1 MIEIAINKIE
11 EPGYKILKNMIIN
24 ELVKAPAESI
34 VRKLLEANDYLEKL
48 RKENKKR
55 DGLSHQK

>member
-1 MIEIAINKIE
+1 MIEFTVNKIE
-11 EPGYKILKNMIIN
+11 EPGYKVLKNMIIY
-24 ELVKAPAESI
+24 ELLKAPNEPT